1 MTLLERVEAEALSLS
16 APERTRL
23 VEILLASLDEDDE
36 IAAAWAEEAERRIDA
51 LERGEMQA
59 IPVEE
64 VIAQARARL
73 NGKTE

>member
-1 MTLLERVEAEALSLS
+1 VTRLERVEAEALSLS
-16 APERTRL
+16 VPERTRL

-51 LERGEMQA
+51 LDRGEVDTV
-59 IPVEE
+59 PVED

-73 NGKTE
+73 GGKAE